1 MEPSR
6 ANNSQMFHIRPPID
20 RQDHPF
26 LRRRVRTP
34 RRHEPHRLGVLV
46 ARCDLLSWLYDLGMA
61 HLRALA
67 KATSCEVPG
76 RISKYIILR
85 SQAAIN

>member
-1 MEPSR
+1 
-6 ANNSQMFHIRPPID
+6 
-20 RQDHPF
+20 
-26 LRRRVRTP
+26 
-34 RRHEPHRLGVLV
+34 
-46 ARCDLLSWLYDLGMA
+46 LGMA